1 MVIVGHYLDGITSTR
16 SPARMEL
23 NKTDNRVV
31 DIHIQHADSP
41 DTCLRVACHDLK
53 VESRLGDIPRELMFG
68 IDELFVTDD
77 HEAVDE
83 LVLSLGSSSVSLLH
97 RLESHLTL
105 IIVAAVVTV
114 LVSWG
119 SITYGIPALAKQ
131 IAYQLPVFVSGEL
144 GSGLDVLDKTL
155 FSPSELPQSRKD
167 EVKSVLEL
175 FLVDHKN
182 LQPTLHFRSGMK
194 ANAFALPNGDIVFTD
209 DLVELVKEDEELVA
223 VLFHELGHLQYKH
236 ITRRALQNSM
246 VALLTIFIMGD
257 VDVPIDLLAV
267 PTVILDLSYSRAF
280 ESEADLYALDELN
293 KSGIDLDNFANVM
306 VRLNKYYNDGKGD
319 HFARPINDTPSFL
332 QTHPTTEDRV
342 SLVQQYKASHNLD

>member
-1 MVIVGHYLDGITSTR
+1 
-16 SPARMEL
+16 
-23 NKTDNRVV
+23 
-31 DIHIQHADSP
+31 
-41 DTCLRVACHDLK
+41 LK
-53 VESRLGDIPRELMFG
+53 G
-68 IDELFVTDD
+68 
-77 HEAVDE
+77 
-83 LVLSLGSSSVSLLH
+83 
-97 RLESHLTL
+97 
-105 IIVAAVVTV
+105 
-114 LVSWG
+114 SWG

-223 VLFHELGHLQYKH
+223 ILFHELGHLQYKH

>member
-1 MVIVGHYLDGITSTR
+1 
-16 SPARMEL
+16 
-23 NKTDNRVV
+23 
-31 DIHIQHADSP
+31 
-41 DTCLRVACHDLK
+41 
-53 VESRLGDIPRELMFG
+53 
-68 IDELFVTDD
+68 
-77 HEAVDE
+77 
-83 LVLSLGSSSVSLLH
+83 
-97 RLESHLTL
+97 
-105 IIVAAVVTV
+105 
-114 LVSWG
+114 
-119 SITYGIPALAKQ
+119 
-131 IAYQLPVFVSGEL
+131 
-144 GSGLDVLDKTL
+144 
-155 FSPSELPQSRKD
+155 
-167 EVKSVLEL
+167 
-175 FLVDHKN
+175 
-182 LQPTLHFRSGMK
+182 MK

-257 VDVPIDLLAV
+257 VDISIDLLAV